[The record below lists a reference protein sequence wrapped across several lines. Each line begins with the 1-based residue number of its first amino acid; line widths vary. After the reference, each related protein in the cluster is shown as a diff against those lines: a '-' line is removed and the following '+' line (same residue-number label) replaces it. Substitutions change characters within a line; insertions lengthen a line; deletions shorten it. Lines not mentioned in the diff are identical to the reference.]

1 VFCRVDLGH
10 RLAVL
15 TTPGLLYIVS
25 AGNNPVAV
33 DEAEIA
39 RIQAVARSGIPAMPW
54 PLPAIG
60 QRVRLK
66 RGPLTGLEGIL
77 LQVRTQNRVYVGV
90 TLLRRGVSVEV
101 DAEWILPIGPKCFVD
116 SNRSPSLGP

>member
-1 VFCRVDLGH
+1 VFCRIDLGH
-10 RLAVL
+10 RLSVM
-15 TTPGLLYIVS
+15 TTPGFLYIVS

-39 RIQAVARSGIPAMPW
+39 RIQAVARSGFPTMPW
-54 PLPAIG
+54 PLLAIG

-77 LQVRTQNRVYVGV
+77 LQVRKQNRVYVGV

-101 DAEWILPIGPKCFVD
+101 DAEWILPIGPQRFVD
-116 SNRSPSLGP
+116 SNPSPSLVP